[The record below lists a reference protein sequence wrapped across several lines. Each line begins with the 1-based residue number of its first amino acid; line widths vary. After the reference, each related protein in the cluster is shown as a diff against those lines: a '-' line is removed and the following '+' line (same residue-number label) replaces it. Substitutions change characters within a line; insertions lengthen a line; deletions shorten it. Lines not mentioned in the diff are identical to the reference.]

1 MAASSSTSMILLY
14 TFLAVLLLQSQISNS
29 LTCSSQKLSK
39 NKLYKQCSDLPK
51 LDSYLHWTYD
61 SSNSSLDIAFI
72 APPAKPD
79 GWIAWAINPTSTGMA
94 GSQTLV
100 AYKQSDGSMTVKTYN
115 ISSYQDVAL
124 GKIGFQVSK
133 MEAEYV
139 DGVIKMYAS
148 IVLPESYGKVVN
160 HVWQVGPSL
169 KNENGVLNVHAF
181 AADNLNSLGKLD
193 LMSGSTGASSTSG
206 GGGGSTTDGGGS
218 TTDGGSGSA
227 TSDGFSSKLRKKNIH
242 GVLNAASWGMLF
254 PIGAVIA
261 RYVQVFEAAEPAWFY
276 LHVFCQLS
284 GYAIGVAGWATGL
297 QLGKQAQGFGNT
309 LHRNIGI
316 TLFTFATLQIFALF
330 ARPKKAHKLRFY
342 WNIYHHGLGYS
353 VLVLGI
359 INVFK
364 GLDILQPLKKWK
376 TSYIVF
382 LCVLAGFVLVLEV
395 LTWVVVLKRKSDKTS
410 KVGYNGANVS

>member
-1 MAASSSTSMILLY
+1 MAASDSNTSIIFLY
-14 TFLAVLLLQSQISNS
+14 IFLVVLLLQTQISNS

-61 SSNSSLDIAFI
+61 SSKSSLDIAFI

-79 GWIAWAINPTSTGMA
+79 GWIAWAINPTSTGMV

-115 ISSYQDVAL
+115 ITSYKDVLL
-124 GKIGFQVSK
+124 GKIDFQVSK

-148 IVLPESYGKVVN
+148 IVLPPTYGKVVN

-169 KNENGVLNVHAF
+169 KNENGDLNVHGF
-181 AADNLNSLGKLD
+181 AADNINSVGKLD
-193 LMSGSTGASSTSG
+193 LMSGSAGGSS
-206 GGGGSTTDGGGS
+206 GGGGSTS
-218 TTDGGSGSA
+218 TTSTSSGSA
-227 TSDGFSSKLRKKNIH
+227 KSGGISSKLKKKNIH
-242 GVLNAASWGMLF
+242 GVLNAVSWGMLF

-261 RYVQVFEAAEPAWFY
+261 RYLRVFEAADPAWFY

-316 TLFTFATLQIFALF
+316 TLFTFATLQVITPPTIFFSFRDQHLMRSDF
-330 ARPKKAHKLRFY
+330 LT
-342 WNIYHHGLGYS
+342 L
-353 VLVLGI
+353 
-359 INVFK
+359 
-364 GLDILQPLKKWK
+364 
-376 TSYIVF
+376 IV
-382 LCVLAGFVLVLEV
+382 
-395 LTWVVVLKRKSDKTS
+395 
-410 KVGYNGANVS
+410 

>member
-1 MAASSSTSMILLY
+1 MAASNSNTSIIFLY
-14 TFLAVLLLQSQISNS
+14 TFLVLLLLQTQISNS

-61 SSNSSLDIAFI
+61 SSKSSLDIAFI

-79 GWIAWAINPTSTGMA
+79 GWIAWAINPTSTGMV

-115 ISSYQDVAL
+115 ITSYKDVLL

-148 IVLPESYGKVVN
+148 IVLPQTYGKVVN

-169 KNENGVLNVHAF
+169 KNENGDLNVHGF
-181 AADNLNSLGKLD
+181 AADNINSVGKLD
-193 LMSGSTGASSTSG
+193 LMSGSTGGSSGGGGTTSTTTTSG
-206 GGGGSTTDGGGS
+206 GGI
-218 TTDGGSGSA
+218 
-227 TSDGFSSKLRKKNIH
+227 SSKLKKKNIH
-242 GVLNAASWGMLF
+242 GVLNAVSWGMLF
-254 PIGAVIA
+254 PIGAVMA
-261 RYVQVFEAAEPAWFY
+261 RYLRVFEAADPAWFY

-330 ARPKKAHKLRFY
+330 VRPKKDHKLRFY

-376 TSYIVF
+376 TSYIIF
-382 LCVLAGFVLVLEV
+382 LCVLAGIVLVLEV

-410 KVGYNGANVS
+410 KGGYNGANVS